1 MPKISKQ
8 ALKFLIYPIIGLIFI
23 NALGV
28 SLFLL
33 EYQNQFDEFVSFGL
47 NGTYNLFTIEHQA
60 TLYNG
65 EIKTFTFINGPLLL
79 FVLIILG
86 NLFLS
91 ALYLRRLYKEKSLPS
106 SNQVL
111 NG

>member
-8 ALKFLIYPIIGLIFI
+8 ALKFVIYPMVGLIFI
-23 NALGV
+23 NALGI
-28 SLFLL
+28 SLFLM

-47 NGTYNLFTIEHQA
+47 NGTYNVFTIEHQA

-65 EIKTFTFINGPLLL
+65 EMKTFTFINGTLLL
-79 FVLIILG
+79 FILMILG

-91 ALYLRRLYKEKSLPS
+91 ALYLRRLYKEKSLIS
-106 SNQVL
+106 S
-111 NG
+111 